1 MNSIT
6 FASSETTIQELK
18 CYNFDQDELTETTN
32 DFNFS
37 NAEDDVS
44 MEGNNTIYLWLGSGT
59 SITYSMA
66 LLITTTANEKYLLV
80 VEKPAQ

>member
-1 MNSIT
+1 MNTIK

-18 CYNFDQDELTETTN
+18 CYNFDQDVLTETTN

-37 NAEDDVS
+37 NAEGDVY
-44 MEGNNTIYLWLGSGT
+44 MESNNTIYLWLGSGT
-59 SITYSMA
+59 SINYSMA
-66 LLITTTANEKYLLV
+66 LLITTNTNEKYLLV